1 MVKVATIIFIIGH
14 QSAVICKLFGSSFMK
29 FKLQLNNQ
37 SLTLSSLDMD
47 FVLRSVRRSST
58 DETDS
63 KSSLNR
69 YKTIT
74 SSIKRDEEK
83 QNDSKLLEK

>member
-1 MVKVATIIFIIGH
+1 
-14 QSAVICKLFGSSFMK
+14 
-29 FKLQLNNQ
+29 
-37 SLTLSSLDMD
+37 MD